1 MTNDDY
7 KNQHCRSLT
16 RNPPILFI
24 ISCSAFGT
32 PHKIFKPNINNY
44 CNQKKKN
51 PKKGRYTKELMSY
64 HVKLKTE
71 QSYLAIIFRMHM
83 SLVHLNQVI
92 DLPIF
97 LIEKV

>member
-1 MTNDDY
+1 
-7 KNQHCRSLT
+7 
-16 RNPPILFI
+16 
-24 ISCSAFGT
+24 
-32 PHKIFKPNINNY
+32 
-44 CNQKKKN
+44 
-51 PKKGRYTKELMSY
+51 
-64 HVKLKTE
+64 VKLKTE